1 MSGKKVVV
9 IKGGLVV
16 TGVEGQRPAVGQ
28 VILSEGRVHGVYFDG
43 EVADRVAHELEAS
56 GAAVEVYDATGKIV
70 MPGGIDPHV
79 HLEYPQGGNRIYS
92 CDDFYTGSVAA
103 ACGGTTTFVD
113 FVEASNDCKKETLMH
128 ALEER
133 RHDAESRSVIDFSFH
148 MTINRDNGGD
158 EESLRREV
166 AEVADAGVTSFKM
179 YTAYDGIRVTDAQML
194 RALRALKKEGGL
206 PIVHAETHDLIMD
219 RVAECKA
226 MGAEGR
232 DAKWQPYTRCVMGEQ
247 EATNRVAMLAES
259 VGVPAGIHI
268 VHVTASLAI
277 PTLQTEQHR
286 KLQNGM
292 GPITGEVC
300 TQHLTLTDDV
310 YRQGHAVSCDYV
322 CAPPMRPQE
331 NIDAMWLAA
340 ANGNLKFVVTD
351 HCPFTKKQRRGFR
364 RVPEFRKHWDAE
376 GHCTVTHLPDTETP
390 ETIKHE
396 QWYDAAESELPPF
409 YMMPGGVPGIE
420 TRLYLLYTDGVAAG
434 RISLERFV
442 ELASSGAAK
451 RYNMFPRKG
460 CLAPGSDADVT
471 VIDPTKKTVLSAETL
486 HQNCDVCPYEGR
498 VAECAIARV
507 YARGD
512 CIVRDGNYVGEAC
525 KHKGLFISR
534 PRY

>member
-1 MSGKKVVV
+1 MSKVTV
-9 IKGGLVV
+9 IKGGLVA
-16 TGVEGQRPAVGQ
+16 TGIEGQRPAKGHV
-28 VILSEGRVHGVYFDG
+28 VLSNGVVHGVYYT
-43 EVADRVAHELEAS
+43 EEALNRELEKLA
-56 GAAVEVYDATGKIV
+56 GAQIETINAEGKIV

-79 HLEYPQGGNRIYS
+79 HLEYPQGGNRIFS

-103 ACGGTTTFVD
+103 ACGGTTTFID
-113 FVEASNDCKKETLMH
+113 FVEASNDYKKETLMH
-128 ALEER
+128 ALDQR
-133 RHDAESRSVIDFSFH
+133 RKDAEARAVIDFSFH
-148 MTINRDNGGD
+148 MTINRDDGGD
-158 EESLRREV
+158 EEALCREV
-166 AEVADAGVTSFKM
+166 HDVVEAGVSSFKF
-179 YTAYDGIRVTDAQML
+179 YTAYDGIRVTDSQML
-194 RALRALKKEGGL
+194 RAFRAMKKEGGL

-226 MGAEGR
+226 KGAEGR

-268 VHVTASLAI
+268 VHVTASLAV

-286 KLQNGM
+286 KLHNGM

-300 TQHLTLTDDV
+300 SQHLTITDEV
-310 YRQGHAVSCDYV
+310 YYQGHEKSCDYI

-331 NIDAMWLAA
+331 NLDAMWLAA
-340 ANGNLKFVVTD
+340 ANGTIKFVVTD

-364 RVPEFRKHWDAE
+364 RIPEFRKRWDE
-376 GHCTVTHLPDTETP
+376 QGNCIITHLPDTETP

-396 QWYDAAESELPPF
+396 QWYDAANTELPPF
-409 YMMPGGVPGIE
+409 YFMPGGLPGIE
-420 TRLYLLYTDGVAAG
+420 TRLYLLYTDGVATG

-442 ELASSGAAK
+442 ELISSGAAK
-451 RYNMFPRKG
+451 RYNMYPKKG
-460 CLAPGSDADVT
+460 CLAPGSDADVV
-471 VIDPTKKTVLSAETL
+471 VIDPTKETVISVETL

-498 VAECAIARV
+498 VAKCAISCV

-512 CIVRDGNYVGEAC
+512 CIVRDGKYVGEAC
-525 KHKGLFISR
+525 KHKGKFIAR